1 MSAAVPVRV
10 LLVEDNPTDVEYVE
24 ALLNRGEGFAFSM
37 VRASCLADALERI
50 GNEAFEIALLDLG
63 LPDSVGLD
71 GFRQLHAAAPDVA
84 IVVLSGHR
92 DRETAVEAVRLG
104 AQDYLLKGHLDAEV
118 LVRSVRYAIER
129 KRQAARVKSLMD
141 ELQELYDQAPLGYLS
156 VDLESTITR
165 ANRSL
170 LLWLG
175 YRREDVVGR
184 MKLADIVTSTSARS
198 LVELTRTLLRE
209 GYLRD
214 VPVDFTRR
222 DGATDQGLVSITAL
236 SDAWG
241 NHVGSRFTVTF
252 VPAWVADA
260 GGPDEPLEGG
270 AATGIP
276 PGSILPICVSCKRIE
291 EEGVWLELEQY
302 LRELLSVDL
311 THTLCPECARR
322 SHPQPPRP

>member
-1 MSAAVPVRV
+1 MPVRV

-24 ALLNRGEGFAFSM
+24 ALFRRGDSAGFTLA
-37 VRASCLADALERI
+37 RAACLAEALERI
-50 GNEAFEIALLDLG
+50 GNEPFDVALLDLG
-63 LPDSVGLD
+63 LPDSIGLD

-92 DRETAVEAVRLG
+92 DRDTAIDAVRLG
-104 AQDYLLKGHLDAEV
+104 AQDYLLKGHLDAE
-118 LVRSVRYAIER
+118 LLIRSVRYALER
-129 KRQAARVKSLMD
+129 KRHAARLKSLMD

-156 VDLESTITR
+156 VAMDGTITR

-170 LLWLG
+170 VLWLG

-184 MKLADIVTSTSARS
+184 LKLADLVSSTSARS

-222 DGATDQGLVSITAL
+222 DGATDQGLVTITAL

-252 VPAWVADA
+252 VPGWVAEA
-260 GGPDEPLEGG
+260 GAPDEALDGG
-270 AATGIP
+270 AAPAAP
-276 PGSILPICVSCKRIE
+276 PGSMLPICVSCKRIE